1 MLEEMDFFVES
12 TNLPMFFR
20 VKPAKGYRYLQ
31 IARSVRRG
39 KTVRQEIIATLG
51 RLDVLQETGQLESL
65 LRSGLRYA
73 RKVKVLDAHAAGE
86 TEAVSISKIGPDLVF
101 GRLWKSMG
109 LEDIIRGLA
118 GEGKHK
124 FDLERVVYLTVLHRL
139 FASGSDRAAEVWKE
153 NYRIPGTDE
162 LWLHQLYRTMGWLGE
177 ELEPGLRGAPR
188 CTKDLIEEALF
199 DRSRDL
205 FSEVGLVFFDT
216 TSIYFEG
223 QGGQS
228 IGRHGHS
235 KDHRPDLRQMIVGI
249 ALDAEGRPIC
259 CEMWPGNTTDVKSLV
274 PVVERMRAKFRVRE
288 VCVVAD
294 RGFVSE
300 ATVAA
305 LGKMDPP
312 VHYVLGARMRRTK
325 EVGEVVLKSRAP
337 WQEVTSERNN
347 PKDPAPLK
355 VKDVEVDGRRY
366 VVCLNEEEKRKD
378 AHDRAAIIESLHKAL
393 KGGDKSLVGNKG
405 FRRFLK
411 AGGRGHFT
419 VDEKQIR
426 EDERYDGI
434 FVLRT
439 DTDHDAETVAQ
450 VYKTLWM
457 VEDTFRTAKSILET
471 RPIYHKCDETI
482 RGHVFCS
489 FLALCLKREL
499 EIQMDEKGLQ
509 AEWAEIIRG
518 LDNLQQVELTLQGSR
533 FLLRSEIKGHASQAI
548 RAAEVAMPPVLQEIT

>member
-1 MLEEMDFFVES
+1 
-12 TNLPMFFR
+12 MFFR

-51 RLDVLQETGQLESL
+51 RLDVLQESGQLDSL
-65 LRSGLRYA
+65 LRSGLRFA
-73 RKVKVLDAHAAGE
+73 QKVKVLDAHAAGE
-86 TEAVSISKIGPDLVF
+86 TEPVSVAKIGPDLVF
-101 GRLWKSMG
+101 GRLWKTMG
-109 LEDIIRGLA
+109 LGEIVRSEAAKRGH
-118 GEGKHK
+118 G
-124 FDLERVVYLTVLHRL
+124 FDLERAVYLTVLHRL

-153 NYRIPGTDE
+153 NYAIPGTE
-162 LWLHQLYRTMGWLGE
+162 SICLHQLYRTMGWLGE
-177 ELEPGLRGAPR
+177 EIGTGLMGAPR

-199 DRSRDL
+199 DRGRDL

-223 QGGQS
+223 QGGES

-249 ALDAEGRPIC
+249 AVDSKGRPIC
-259 CEMWPGNTTDVKSLV
+259 CEMWPGNTTDVKSLI

-300 ATVAA
+300 DNIAA
-305 LGKMDPP
+305 LEKMNPP
-312 VHYVLGARMRRTK
+312 VHYVIGVRMRRCK
-325 EVGEVVLKSRAP
+325 EIGDVVLKSRAR
-337 WQEVTSERNN
+337 WQEVTPERVKA
-347 PKDPAPLK
+347 KDPAPLK
-355 VKDVEVDGRRY
+355 VKEVEVAGRRY

-378 AHDRAAIIESLHKAL
+378 AHDREAIVAALRKAL

-405 FRRFLK
+405 FRRFLQS
-411 AGGRGHFT
+411 AGKEHFAI
-419 VDEKQIR
+419 DEKQIH

-439 DTDHDAETVAQ
+439 DTDYDAETVAR
-450 VYKTLWM
+450 VYKSLWM
-457 VEDTFRTAKSILET
+457 VEDTFRTAKSILDT

-489 FLALCLKREL
+489 FLALCVKREL
-499 EIQMDEKGLQ
+499 ELRLEQKGLE

-518 LDNLQQVELTLQGSR
+518 LDNLHQVELRLQGSR
-533 FLLRSEIKGHASQAI
+533 FALRSEIKGHASQAI
-548 RAAEVAMPPVLQEIT
+548 RAAEVAMPPVLKELP

>member
-1 MLEEMDFFVES
+1 MES
-12 TNLPMFFR
+12 IVFAVFFR

-51 RLDVLQETGQLESL
+51 RLDVLQESGQLDSL
-65 LRSGLRYA
+65 LRSGLRFA
-73 RKVKVLDAHAAGE
+73 RRVKVLDAHAAGE
-86 TEAVSISKIGPDLVF
+86 TEPVSIRKIGPELVF
-101 GRLWKSMG
+101 GRLWQSMG
-109 LEDIIRGLA
+109 LAEIVAGLA
-118 GEGKHK
+118 AKRKHS
-124 FDLERVVYLTVLHRL
+124 FDLERAVYLTVLHRL

-153 NYRIPGTDE
+153 NYRIPGTED
-162 LWLHQLYRTMGWLGE
+162 LCLHQLYRTMGWLGE
-177 ELEPGLRGAPR
+177 EIGQGLMGSPR

-199 DRSRDL
+199 DRGRDL

-223 QGGQS
+223 QGGES
-228 IGRHGHS
+228 IGQYGHS

-249 ALDAEGRPIC
+249 ALDVEGRPIC

-274 PVVERMRAKFRVRE
+274 PVIERMRAKFRVRE

-300 ATVAA
+300 ATIQAMEA
-305 LGKMDPP
+305 MEPP
-312 VHYVLGARMRRTK
+312 VHYVIGVRMRRSK
-325 EVGEVVLKSRAP
+325 EVGEVVLRNRSP
-337 WQEVTSERNN
+337 WQEVTPERVRS
-347 PKDPAPLK
+347 KDPAPLK
-355 VKDVEVDGRRY
+355 VKDLEVEGRRY

-378 AHDRAAIIESLHKAL
+378 AHDRAAILESLQKAL
-393 KGGDKSLVGNKG
+393 QGGDKSLVGNKG
-405 FRRFLK
+405 FRRFLQTH
-411 AGGRGHFT
+411 GRGHFAI
-419 VDEKQIR
+419 DEKQVR
-426 EDERYDGI
+426 EDAKYDGL

-439 DTDHDAETVAQ
+439 DTDHDAETVAHI
-450 VYKTLWM
+450 YKTLWM
-457 VEDTFRTAKSILET
+457 VEDTFRTAKSILDT

-499 EIQMDEKGLQ
+499 ELRLEAKGLE

-518 LDNLQQVELTLQGSR
+518 LDNLQQVELLLQGSR
-533 FLLRSEIKGHASQAI
+533 FLLRGQMSGDASQAL
-548 RAAEVAMPPVLQEIT
+548 RAAEVAVPPVLQEIS

>member
-1 MLEEMDFFVES
+1 VES
-12 TNLPMFFR
+12 TVFAVFFR

-51 RLDVLQETGQLESL
+51 RLDILQESGQLDSL
-65 LRSGLRYA
+65 LRSGLRFA
-73 RKVKVLDAHAAGE
+73 RRVKVLDAHAAGE
-86 TEAVSISKIGPDLVF
+86 TEPVSIRKIGPDLVF
-101 GRLWKSMG
+101 ARLWQSMG
-109 LEDIIRGLA
+109 LAEIVAGLA
-118 GEGKHK
+118 ARRKHG
-124 FDLERVVYLTVLHRL
+124 FDLERAVYLTVLHRL

-153 NYRIPGTDE
+153 NYRIPGAED
-162 LWLHQLYRTMGWLGE
+162 LCLHQLYRTMSWLGE
-177 ELEPGLRGAPR
+177 EIGEGLMGSPR

-199 DRSRDL
+199 DRGRDL

-223 QGGQS
+223 QGGES
-228 IGRHGHS
+228 IGQYGHS

-249 ALDAEGRPIC
+249 ALDVEGRPIC

-274 PVVERMRAKFRVRE
+274 PVIERMRAKFRVRE

-300 ATVAA
+300 ATIQAMEA
-305 LGKMDPP
+305 MEPP
-312 VHYVLGARMRRTK
+312 VHYVIGVRMRRSK
-325 EVGEVVLKSRAP
+325 EVGEVVLRDRSP
-337 WQEVTSERNN
+337 WEEVTPERVRS
-347 PKDPAPLK
+347 KDPAPLK
-355 VKDVEVDGRRY
+355 VKDLEVEGRRY

-378 AHDRAAIIESLHKAL
+378 AHDRAAILDSLQKAL
-393 KGGDKSLVGNKG
+393 QAGDKSLVGNKG
-405 FRRFLK
+405 FRRFLQTQ
-411 AGGRGHFT
+411 GRGHFAI
-419 VDEKQIR
+419 DEKQVR
-426 EDERYDGI
+426 EDAKYDGL

-439 DTDHDAETVAQ
+439 DTDHDAETVAH

-457 VEDTFRTAKSILET
+457 VEDSFRTAKSILDT

-499 EIQMDEKGLQ
+499 ELRLDAKGLE

-518 LDNLQQVELTLQGSR
+518 LDNLQQVELLLQGSR
-533 FLLRSEIKGHASQAI
+533 FLLRGQMSGDASQAL
-548 RAAEVAMPPVLQEIT
+548 RAAEVAVPPVLQEIS

>member
-1 MLEEMDFFVES
+1 MAYFCVES
-12 TNLPMFFR
+12 TVFAVFFR

-51 RLDVLQETGQLESL
+51 RLDVLQESGQLDSL
-65 LRSGLRYA
+65 LRSGLRFA
-73 RKVKVLDAHAAGE
+73 RRVKVLDAHAAGE
-86 TEAVSISKIGPDLVF
+86 TEPVSITKVGPDLVF
-101 GRLWKSMG
+101 GRLWQSMG
-109 LEDIIRGLA
+109 LAEIVGGLA
-118 GEGKHK
+118 AKRKHG
-124 FDLERVVYLTVLHRL
+124 FDLERAVYLTVLHRL

-153 NYRIPGTDE
+153 NYRIPGAED
-162 LWLHQLYRTMGWLGE
+162 LCLHQLYRTMGWLGE
-177 ELEPGLRGAPR
+177 EIGEGLMGSPR

-199 DRSRDL
+199 DRGRDL

-223 QGGQS
+223 QGGES
-228 IGRHGHS
+228 IGQYGHS

-249 ALDAEGRPIC
+249 ALDVEGRPIC

-274 PVVERMRAKFRVRE
+274 PVIERMRAKFRVRE

-300 ATVAA
+300 ATIQAMEA
-305 LGKMDPP
+305 MEPP
-312 VHYVLGARMRRTK
+312 VHYVIGVRMRRSK
-325 EVGEVVLKSRAP
+325 EVGEVVLRDRSR
-337 WQEVTSERNN
+337 WQEVTPERVRS
-347 PKDPAPLK
+347 KDPAPLK
-355 VKDVEVDGRRY
+355 VKDLEVEGRRY

-378 AHDRAAIIESLHKAL
+378 AHDRAAILESLQKAL
-393 KGGDKSLVGNKG
+393 QGGDKSLVGNKG
-405 FRRFLK
+405 FRRFLQTQ
-411 AGGRGHFT
+411 GRGHFAI
-419 VDEKQIR
+419 DEKQVR
-426 EDERYDGI
+426 EDAKYDGL

-439 DTDHDAETVAQ
+439 DTDHDAETVAH

-457 VEDTFRTAKSILET
+457 VEDTFRTAKSILDT

-499 EIQMDEKGLQ
+499 ELRLEAKGLE
-509 AEWAEIIRG
+509 AEWAEITRG
-518 LDNLQQVELTLQGSR
+518 LDNLQQVELLLQGSR
-533 FLLRSEIKGHASQAI
+533 FLLRGQMSGDASQAL
-548 RAAEVAMPPVLQEIT
+548 RAAEVAVPPVLQEIS

>member
-1 MLEEMDFFVES
+1 M
-12 TNLPMFFR
+12 
-20 VKPAKGYRYLQ
+20 Q

-51 RLDVLQETGQLESL
+51 RLDVLQESGQLDSL
-65 LRSGLRYA
+65 LRSGLRFA

-86 TEAVSISKIGPDLVF
+86 TEPVSITKIGPDLVF

-109 LEDIIRGLA
+109 LEEIVRDLA
-118 GEGKHK
+118 AGRRHE
-124 FDLERVVYLTVLHRL
+124 FALERAVYLTVLHRL
-139 FASGSDRAAEVWKE
+139 FASGSDRAAESWKE
-153 NYRIPGTDE
+153 NYRIPGAED
-162 LWLHQLYRTMGWLGE
+162 LWLHQLYRAMGWLGE
-177 ELEPGLRGAPR
+177 ELGPGREAPR

-199 DRSRDL
+199 DRGRDL

-223 QGGQS
+223 QGGQE

-249 ALDAEGRPIC
+249 ALDAQGRPIC
-259 CEMWPGNTTDVKSLV
+259 CEMWLGNTTDVKSLV
-274 PVVERMRAKFRVRE
+274 PVVERMRAKFRVRDL
-288 VCVVAD
+288 CVVAD
-294 RGFVSE
+294 RGFISE
-300 ATVAA
+300 ATIAA
-305 LGKMDPP
+305 LEMMDPP
-312 VHYVLGARMRRTK
+312 VHYVIGVRMRRTK
-325 EVGEVVLKSRAP
+325 EVGEVVLKNRAP
-337 WQEVTSERNN
+337 WQEVTPERAA

-355 VKDVEVDGRRY
+355 VKDLVVQGRRY
-366 VVCLNEEEKRKD
+366 IVCLNEEEKRKD
-378 AHDRAAIIESLHKAL
+378 AHDRAAIIESLRKAL
-393 KGGDKSLVGNKG
+393 KGGDKKLVGNKG

-411 AGGRGHFT
+411 AAGRDHFAI
-419 VDEKQIR
+419 DEKQIR
-426 EDERYDGI
+426 DDERYDGL

-439 DTDHDAETVAQ
+439 DTDHDAETIAK
-450 VYKTLWM
+450 VYKSLWM

-499 EIQMDEKGLQ
+499 ELRLEEKGLV

-518 LDNLQQVELTLQGSR
+518 LDHLQQVELLLQGSR
-533 FLLRSEIKGHASQAI
+533 FHLRSAIKGHASQAI
-548 RAAEVAMPPVLQEIT
+548 RAAEVAMPPVLQEIP

>member
-1 MLEEMDFFVES
+1 
-12 TNLPMFFR
+12 MFFR

-51 RLDVLQETGQLESL
+51 RLDVLQDSGQLDSL
-65 LRSGLRYA
+65 LRSGLLFA

-86 TEAVSISKIGPDLVF
+86 IKPVSISKIGPDLVF
-101 GRLWKSMG
+101 GRLWEAMG
-109 LEDIIRGLA
+109 FSEILRGLA
-118 GEGKHK
+118 ARRKHE
-124 FDLERVVYLTVLHRL
+124 FDLERAVYLTVLHRL

-153 NYRIPGTDE
+153 NYRLAGTEDI
-162 LWLHQLYRTMGWLGE
+162 WLHQLYRTMGWLGE
-177 ELEPGLRGAPR
+177 EIGEGLMGTPR

-199 DRSRDL
+199 DRGRDL

-223 QGGQS
+223 RGGES
-228 IGRHGHS
+228 IGQHGHS

-249 ALDAEGRPIC
+249 ALDVDGRPIC

-274 PVVERMRAKFRVRE
+274 PVIERMRAKFRVRE

-294 RGFVSE
+294 RGFVSA
-300 ATVAA
+300 ATIAA
-305 LGKMDPP
+305 MEEMEPP
-312 VHYVLGARMRRTK
+312 VHYVIGVRMRRSK
-325 EVGEVVLKSRAP
+325 EVGEVVLKNRSA
-337 WQEVTSERNN
+337 WQEVTPERTR

-355 VKDVEVDGRRY
+355 VKDLKVEGRRY

-378 AHDRAAIIESLHKAL
+378 AHDRAAILESLGKAL
-393 KGGDKSLVGNKG
+393 QGGDKSLVGNKG

-411 AGGRGHFT
+411 TEGRGHFAI
-419 VDEKQIR
+419 DEKQVR

-439 DTDHDAETVAQ
+439 DTDHDAETVANI
-450 VYKTLWM
+450 YKTLWM
-457 VEDTFRTAKSILET
+457 VEDTFRTAKSILDT

-499 EIQMDEKGLQ
+499 ELRLESKGLK
-509 AEWAEIIRG
+509 AEWAEIIQG
-518 LDNLQQVELTLQGSR
+518 LDNLQQVELHLQGSR
-533 FLLRSEIKGHASQAI
+533 FLMRSDITGHASQAV
-548 RAAEVAMPPVLQEIT
+548 RAAEVALPPVLQEIP

>member
-1 MLEEMDFFVES
+1 MES
-12 TNLPMFFR
+12 TVFAVFFR

-51 RLDVLQETGQLESL
+51 RLDVLQESGQLDSL
-65 LRSGLRYA
+65 LRSGLRFA
-73 RKVKVLDAHAAGE
+73 RRVKVLDAHAAGE
-86 TEAVSISKIGPDLVF
+86 TEPVSITKVGPDLVF
-101 GRLWKSMG
+101 GRLWQSMG
-109 LEDIIRGLA
+109 LAEIVAGLA
-118 GEGKHK
+118 AKRKHS
-124 FDLERVVYLTVLHRL
+124 FDLERAVYLTVLHRL

-153 NYRIPGTDE
+153 NYRIPGAED
-162 LWLHQLYRTMGWLGE
+162 LCLHQLYRTMGWLGE
-177 ELEPGLRGAPR
+177 EIGEGLMGSPR

-199 DRSRDL
+199 DRGRDL

-223 QGGQS
+223 QGGES
-228 IGRHGHS
+228 IGQYGHS

-249 ALDAEGRPIC
+249 ALDVEGRPIC
-259 CEMWPGNTTDVKSLV
+259 CEMWPGNTTDVKSLI
-274 PVVERMRAKFRVRE
+274 PVIERMRAKFRVRE

-300 ATVAA
+300 ATIQAMEA
-305 LGKMDPP
+305 MEPQ
-312 VHYVLGARMRRTK
+312 VHYVIGVRMRRSK
-325 EVGEVVLKSRAP
+325 EVGEVVLRDRSP
-337 WQEVTSERNN
+337 WQEVTPERVRS
-347 PKDPAPLK
+347 KDPAPLK
-355 VKDVEVDGRRY
+355 VKDLEVEGRRY

-378 AHDRAAIIESLHKAL
+378 AHDRAAILESLQKAL
-393 KGGDKSLVGNKG
+393 QGGDKSLVGNKG
-405 FRRFLK
+405 FRRFLQTQ
-411 AGGRGHFT
+411 GRGHFAI
-419 VDEKQIR
+419 DEKQVR
-426 EDERYDGI
+426 EDAKYDGI

-457 VEDTFRTAKSILET
+457 VEDTFRTAKSILDT

-499 EIQMDEKGLQ
+499 EIRLEAKGLEAQ
-509 AEWAEIIRG
+509 WAEIIRG
-518 LDNLQQVELTLQGSR
+518 LDNLQQVELLLQGSR
-533 FLLRSEIKGHASQAI
+533 FLLRGQMSGDASQAL
-548 RAAEVAMPPVLQEIT
+548 RAAEVAVPPVLQEIS